1 MAWMM
6 MLCCLAPILLLL
18 VFGTGFAKS
27 GISTWVIVGLIAVM
41 VIHLFMMVRRAR
53 SHSDQAPHT
62 HEEDGNHDSHSGHS
76 CCN

>member
-6 MLCCLAPILLLL
+6 MLCCLAPILLLF

-27 GISTWVIVGLIAVM
+27 GASTWVILGLIAVM

-53 SHSDQAPHT
+53 SHSDQSSHA
-62 HEEDGNHDSHSGHS
+62 HEGNGDSDSHSGHA
-76 CCN
+76 CCK